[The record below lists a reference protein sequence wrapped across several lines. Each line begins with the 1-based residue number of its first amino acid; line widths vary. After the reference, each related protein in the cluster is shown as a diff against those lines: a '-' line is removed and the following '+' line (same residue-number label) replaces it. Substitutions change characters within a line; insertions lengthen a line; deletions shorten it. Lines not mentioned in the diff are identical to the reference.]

1 MSEFVKGHGN
11 SQILRTFWPVNLLS
25 TSLNQSKKKK
35 KLRAKISG
43 KNEQEFL
50 NSDNFENKIKCKTLA
65 L

>member
-35 KLRAKISG
+35 KKLRAKISG
-43 KNEQEFL
+43 KNEQQFL
-50 NSDNFENKIKCKTLA
+50 
-65 L
+65 